1 MQREGEFQK
10 AIKRRGERRTHLY
23 DCLIPINVFS
33 PSPTAIFFFFSR
45 CKCAIWAILATG
57 EREGGGG
64 RGKTLCN
71 YEETYFSPSFF
82 PLSVRTAGVSCVGA
96 NAKAD
101 GGRGGGGGGVR
112 HSTSIHAGTKGRGS
126 AHYNYP
132 PRTFETNVLGRE
144 GRCQQRLLQADMS
157 FSHTEHEKKS
167 FLEKTLEWNRKTGG
181 GQRISPKE

>member
-1 MQREGEFQK
+1 MCDLGNTCDWRKRGRRREEK
-10 AIKRRGERRTHLY
+10 LSAIMRKLISPHL
-23 DCLIPINVFS
+23 FS
-33 PSPTAIFFFFSR
+33 
-45 CKCAIWAILATG
+45 
-57 EREGGGG
+57 
-64 RGKTLCN
+64 
-71 YEETYFSPSFF
+71 

-101 GGRGGGGGGVR
+101 GGKRRRGVR
-112 HSTSIHAGTKGRGS
+112 HSTSIHAGTKGGGS

-144 GRCQQRLLQADMS
+144 GRCQQRLLQADTS